1 MTDLSQQVERRL
13 RSFQSRLQVARTRA
27 RNQSAGRQASQQA
40 SLHVNVQASLQQE
53 SHHETKETTKDDQ
66 EPPELMCIGVHTLDE
81 RLSIGAQNAIDLTV
95 TSPQLPVASVE
106 LASDDAEQSFK
117 NLPKAFEVV
126 HVPSIAVPLVSND
139 NDDTRAFTIS
149 EPAALTDSTS
159 LLLLREQLIHMQKR
173 HLRIKAIRRSEETI
187 QQDALEQALEQAVRE
202 QEAQQ
207 HTARE
212 QRKQQR
218 RAAKIRERERQQAA
232 RKQRE
237 LQQAIPTLRALHTKA
252 MKLRQQATSRH
263 HIMTLRMNAMKLQQQ
278 AASRQAARQE
288 AARQEAAHEQEAT
301 RKETCS
307 CTTCTL
313 S

>member
-40 SLHVNVQASLQQE
+40 SLHVQASLQQE

-212 QRKQQR
+212 QRKQQH

-237 LQQAIPTLRALHTKA
+237 LQQAIPTLRALHTNA

-288 AARQEAAHEQEAT
+288 AARQEAAHELEAT

>member
-40 SLHVNVQASLQQE
+40 SLHVQASLQQE

-66 EPPELMCIGVHTLDE
+66 EPPELMCIGVRTLDE

-117 NLPKAFEVV
+117 NLPMAFEVV

-139 NDDTRAFTIS
+139 NDDTRASFTIS

-237 LQQAIPTLRALHTKA
+237 LQQAIPTLRTLHTNA